1 MKVSLITATYNSEST
16 LLDTLI
22 SLKNQD
28 YKNIEYII
36 VDGASTDNTLDLVRA
51 HYCQVSVVISEPDK
65 GIYDALNKGLKAA
78 TGDIV
83 GFLHSDDILADEN
96 VISNVVK
103 IFQNDKCDAV
113 YGDLEYVSRSD
124 LNNKIRVWR
133 SGVFKKY
140 KMHLG
145 WMPPHP
151 TFYMK
156 RKCYSELGLFSLDY
170 KISADYESL
179 IRYIQSERLKLSYLP
194 SVLTKM
200 RVGGISNR
208 SLKSM
213 FKKSFEDIKAM
224 KKHRIFWPL
233 AIIFK
238 NLSKI
243 PQFIRK

>member
-16 LLDTLI
+16 LIDTLA

-28 YKNIEYII
+28 YNDIEYIVI
-36 VDGASTDNTLDLVRA
+36 DGASKDKTLDLIREN
-51 HYCQVSVVISEPDK
+51 YDGVVKIVSEPDK
-65 GIYDALNKGLKAA
+65 GIYDALNKGIKIAS
-78 TGDIV
+78 GDII
-83 GFLHSDDILADEN
+83 GFLHSDDVLAN
-96 VISNVVK
+96 NHVISEVVNRFR
-103 IFQNDKCDAV
+103 IDNCDAV

-124 LNNKIRVWR
+124 LTKKIRVWK
-133 SGVFKKY
+133 SGAFKNY
-140 KMHLG
+140 KLHLG

-151 TFYMK
+151 SFYMK
-156 RKCYSELGLFSLDY
+156 KNLYAEFGGFSLQY

-179 IRYIQSERLKLSYLP
+179 LRYIQSQRLIISYIP
-194 SVLTKM
+194 EVLTKM

-208 SLKSM
+208 SFSSM
-213 FKKSFEDIKAM
+213 IKKSLEDINVM

-233 AIIFK
+233 AILCK